1 MSFAIYRTAKLKS
14 MGEIGGSLSHTYRT
28 RPTPNADEN
37 KLHLNKHIFETYNQC
52 FDALKNAIPE
62 KRRSNAVLCVE
73 HLITASPD
81 WNGWGT
87 EKESEFFKKS
97 VEFLNKKYGKENV
110 IACSIHRDETTPHL
124 IVYIVPIDEKGGLN
138 AKKWLGG
145 RSKLSQTQ
153 TEFANEVKHFGLERG
168 LENSKARHKT
178 IKQFYAEIEK
188 PTPKLKN
195 KNALITGAGKGIG
208 KAIALA
214 LAKEGVNVILVAR
227 TQEEIDIVAT
237 KARSLRV
244 KALAIT
250 ADVADINS
258 VNTAVEKALKEFGTI
273 DILINNAGIAAFG
286 KFLELEPTDWE
297 RIIQVNLMGTYY
309 VTRAVLPKMIERQTG
324 DIINISSTAGLNGNA
339 MTSAYSASKFA
350 VLGLTDSLMQEVRKH
365 NIRVTALT
373 PSTVATNMAKDL
385 NLTDGNPDK
394 VMQAEDMAEL
404 IIAQLKLNRRV
415 FIKNSSIWSTNP

>member
-1 MSFAIYRTAKLKS
+1 MT
-14 MGEIGGSLSHTYRT
+14 
-28 RPTPNADEN
+28 D
-37 KLHLNKHIFETYNQC
+37 
-52 FDALKNAIPE
+52 
-62 KRRSNAVLCVE
+62 
-73 HLITASPD
+73 
-81 WNGWGT
+81 
-87 EKESEFFKKS
+87 
-97 VEFLNKKYGKENV
+97 
-110 IACSIHRDETTPHL
+110 
-124 IVYIVPIDEKGGLN
+124 
-138 AKKWLGG
+138 
-145 RSKLSQTQ
+145 
-153 TEFANEVKHFGLERG
+153 
-168 LENSKARHKT
+168 
-178 IKQFYAEIEK
+178 
-188 PTPKLKN
+188 LKN

-227 TQEEIDIVAT
+227 TQEEIDSVAA
-237 KARSLRV
+237 KVRSLRV

-258 VNTAVEKALKEFGTI
+258 VNAAVTKALAEFGTI

-309 VTRAVLPKMIERQTG
+309 VTRAVLPNMIERQTG
-324 DIINISSTAGLNGNA
+324 DIINISSTAGLSGNA
-339 MTSAYSASKFA
+339 LTSAYSASKFA
-350 VLGLTDSLMQEVRKH
+350 VLGLTESLMQEVRKH

-373 PSTVATNMAKDL
+373 PSTVATDMAKEL